1 MRRPTDVPGGGWGAR
16 GSGLNWGL
24 GVGWG
29 GYPSAGA
36 SAGLLSPVLP
46 TVNDVRQ
53 AARSAASYM
62 LFDPEDS
69 VMQQNLV
76 YYRFHRARW
85 GLEEDDFQPREVGT
99 AFSDALRDPWFDES
113 WLPGKAGG
121 EVRRNTACGW
131 SPGFTPGP
139 PAAGAWGDYLLFL
152 DLLPHLQNRGGAATL
167 TAPCLGC
174 GKYKNTCPFC
184 LLLAPP
190 SSPSLL
196 AFAFRPQ
203 GPPTLDQL
211 RKPLGKSCP

>member
-1 MRRPTDVPGGGWGAR
+1 M
-16 GSGLNWGL
+16 
-24 GVGWG
+24 
-29 GYPSAGA
+29 
-36 SAGLLSPVLP
+36 
-46 TVNDVRQ
+46 NDVRQ

-121 EVRRNTACGW
+121 EVRRNMACGW

-139 PAAGAWGDYLLFL
+139 PAAGAWGHYRLFL
-152 DLLPHLQNRGGAATL
+152 DRSLSGSLVAVSSFPVCPALPPPGLQQWLLLPLSTQPGRTLRGQILSPGAHS
-167 TAPCLGC
+167 GQ
-174 GKYKNTCPFC
+174 
-184 LLLAPP
+184 
-190 SSPSLL
+190 
-196 AFAFRPQ
+196 RHV
-203 GPPTLDQL
+203 
-211 RKPLGKSCP
+211 